1 MSAVD
6 PLSLVLGQISFA
18 VSDLNKKN
26 YKTTAAEIHEVLV
39 MNFLLVGVDNGHG
52 EYAFF
57 VTQTN
62 SIESAMNN

>member
-52 EYAFF
+52 
-57 VTQTN
+57 QW
-62 SIESAMNN
+62 